1 MQKPQTDLEE
11 FEVLGYESPKP
22 QKLASEARSNA
33 MDHLVMYANPKDG
46 IYTTSEIIAKYTGV
60 YIHTVERL
68 TRKHQAKLEAFG
80 VLGFENRK
88 LAATGRPQKVWHYN
102 EQQATLYITFMRN
115 TQPVVEFK
123 TALVAAFFS
132 QKEEIAHKQ
141 ALLNDLTKVNKSLAD
156 VIKERFPEWAHA
168 YSSINNLALKK
179 VTGLDARHLKD
190 KFNVGDAKDALTAE
204 QVEQLEKVREAIKSL
219 LLIGFDYNQL
229 KATMAA

>member
-1 MQKPQTDLEE
+1 
-11 FEVLGYESPKP
+11 
-22 QKLASEARSNA
+22 
-33 MDHLVMYANPKDG
+33 MDKLVMYANPKDG

-60 YIHTVERL
+60 SIEHVGQL
-68 TRKHQAKLEAFG
+68 TRKHTADLEKFGKL
-80 VLGFENRK
+80 VFENRALPSGQKRK
-88 LAATGRPQKVWHYN
+88 LWHYN
-102 EQQATLYITFMRN
+102 EEQATLLITFMRN

-123 TALVAAFFS
+123 IALVAAFFS

-156 VIKERFPEWAHA
+156 VIKDRFPEWAHA